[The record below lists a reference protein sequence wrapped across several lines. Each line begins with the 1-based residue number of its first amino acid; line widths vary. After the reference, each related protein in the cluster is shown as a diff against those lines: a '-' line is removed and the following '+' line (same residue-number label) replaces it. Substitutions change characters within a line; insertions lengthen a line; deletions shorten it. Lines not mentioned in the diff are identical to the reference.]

1 MILELATLLFFAFIF
16 FLVVVVIVVYLA
28 TSVPASLTYSMEWSA
43 GWWQLSITWIDP
55 APSSP
60 TEQVERPDSPH
71 PYNSPNVFPDWHA
84 PETQGWTLHPG
95 DFFTPVPNPPP
106 PPPYV
111 PTTIMTQERVI
122 EDREPGSDWDYCP
135 TWGALADFPFQEEDL
150 PF

>member
-16 FLVVVVIVVYLA
+16 FLIAVVIVVYLA

-55 APSSP
+55 TPSP
-60 TEQVERPDSPH
+60 PDEQAGRLDSPH
-71 PYNSPNVFPDWHA
+71 PRDSPDPWA
-84 PETQGWTLHPG
+84 PNDQGWTLNPD
-95 DFFTPVPNPPP
+95 DFITPAPTPPP

-111 PTTIMTQERVI
+111 PTTIMTLEWVI
-122 EDREPGSDWDYCP
+122 DDRTLGSDWDYRP
-135 TWGALADFPFQEEDL
+135 AWGALADFPFQEEEL